1 MWLDPL
7 YMAVL
12 VVGFAL
18 SGLAS
23 LWTRS
28 AFHRFSRVPIGRG
41 LTGAE
46 VAARILRAEGI
57 TGVRIEPVQGFL
69 SDHYD
74 PGARAL
80 RLSPDVYS
88 GRSISAAG
96 VAAHEV
102 GHALQDAQGYAP
114 MRLRQALVPVANLG
128 TNLGLWITV
137 LGVVIGA
144 SGLAAV
150 GVALFAA
157 FVLFTL
163 VTLPVELDASWRAR
177 RTLERHE
184 ILDRA
189 ELAGVSAVLTAA
201 AATYLAA
208 AVSAVLQLLYWL
220 MRAGLL
226 GGRDR

>member
-1 MWLDPL
+1 MR
-7 YMAVL
+7 
-12 VVGFAL
+12 GAL
-18 SGLAS
+18 G
-23 LWTRS
+23 
-28 AFHRFSRVPIGRG
+28 
-41 LTGAE
+41 
-46 VAARILRAEGI
+46 
-57 TGVRIEPVQGFL
+57 
-69 SDHYD
+69 
-74 PGARAL
+74 
-80 RLSPDVYS
+80 
-88 GRSISAAG
+88 
-96 VAAHEV
+96 
-102 GHALQDAQGYAP
+102 
-114 MRLRQALVPVANLG
+114 RLRHERAGGVHVIVHLAIRERARLRPNLRANLG
-128 TNLGLWITV
+128 TNLGLWITG

-177 RTLERHE
+177 RTLEQHQ

-226 GGRDR
+226 GGRVR